1 MCIFEKSK
9 EKRYEDK
16 INGFYIGSCSVLVA
30 CDRLKGEEPIEPSVS
45 DTEKSSQTETVVETE
60 SRYMPEIA
68 KKNYGD
74 TLYVQ
79 AYSGITF
86 LWTEESDSSL
96 LSEAVYQRQV
106 NLYNHLGVEMV
117 CTPTEGWEGC
127 CKLHFP
133 TAIVDY
139 YEDRDKSGYTF
150 DQRPSYYYDLR
161 PKLFRGEYD
170 ILIVK
175 DLSRFSR
182 RTGKGLA
189 EFEDLAEKDIR
200 IIAIGDDVD
209 YDQEHTEDWMK
220 IKLYFFVNEMPVTD
234 ASRKVSDVIA
244 NRQAKGEWIC
254 TVPYGYVFTNTKK

>member
-1 MCIFEKSK
+1 MAEKLKIAAYTRISVDL
-9 EKRYEDK
+9 ELDK
-16 INGFYIGSCSVLVA
+16 DNTSIENQKAIIG
-30 CDRLKGEEPIEPSVS
+30 D
-45 DTEKSSQTETVVETE
+45 
-60 SRYMPEIA
+60 Y
-68 KKNYGD
+68 
-74 TLYVQ
+74 
-79 AYSGITF
+79 
-86 LWTEESDSSL
+86 
-96 LSEAVYQRQV
+96 
-106 NLYNHLGVEMV
+106 
-117 CTPTEGWEGC
+117 

-209 YDQEHTEDWMK
+209 YDQGHTEDWMK

-254 TVPYGYVFTNTKK
+254 TVPYGYVFTNTKKMIFKVDEPAAEVVRTIFKLYIDGWGY

>member
-1 MCIFEKSK
+1 MT
-9 EKRYEDK
+9 
-16 INGFYIGSCSVLVA
+16 
-30 CDRLKGEEPIEPSVS
+30 DRLRIAAYTRISVDLEMDRDNTSIENQ
-45 DTEKSSQTETVVETE
+45 KAI
-60 SRYMPEIA
+60 IA
-68 KKNYGD
+68 EY
-74 TLYVQ
+74 
-79 AYSGITF
+79 
-86 LWTEESDSSL
+86 
-96 LSEAVYQRQV
+96 
-106 NLYNHLGVEMV
+106 
-117 CTPTEGWEGC
+117 

-133 TAIVDY
+133 TSTVDY

-150 DQRPSYYYDLR
+150 EQRPSYYYDLR

-189 EFEDLAEKDIR
+189 EFEDLAEQNIR

-209 YDQEHTEDWMK
+209 FDQDHKDDWMK

-254 TVPYGYVFTNTKK
+254 AVPYGYVFTNSMSTSRLFIN